1 MQYFNPD
8 VLYAAA
14 GTTAT
19 KEDKQKYAN
28 LIGPME
34 PKLDREVREMLITA
48 RVGLLLKASF
58 FGNLATRLKLV
69 NADEWCGTAAT
80 DGRHFYYNS
89 RFIKMLKPKE
99 IEFLFGHEVLH
110 CVYDHF
116 GRRGDRDPQIWNIA
130 NDFCVNA
137 DLVKHRVGEKITT
150 VPCLYDQK
158 YDGMSSEEVY
168 DDLMKNA
175 KKINMSDLID
185 KLIDEH
191 LDGEGDADGDGD
203 GDGDQEGKGKGRP
216 KLSDAEKQAFRTGAA
231 RNIYSTVMDPS
242 SNINAA
248 QRVIGSPEMQRKLE
262 VLFENRAQFDL
273 FKSALERES
282 QLFHETNRILQGSPT
297 ARRIQ
302 SRERFEQGPDVGA
315 AIADVA
321 TGGWLSSLTN
331 MVTRAMRGANMNDEI
346 SERVANMLMSKD
358 PTDVAAAVQ
367 ILENQGQRAA
377 RAERALSLTEA
388 GAIGGTVSSISPSPD
403 YSEDMTVLGETP
415 ALQRRIPSPAEE
427 AASELDRG
435 VMPLPV
441 PAVPPRSQAQI
452 NEEIESELERGVIPL
467 ATPRRANP

>member
-175 KKINMSDLID
+175 KKINLSDLLD

-191 LDGEGDADGDGD
+191 LDGEGDADGD

-216 KLSDAEKQAFRTGAA
+216 KLSDAEKQAIR
-231 RNIYSTVMDPS
+231 
-242 SNINAA
+242 
-248 QRVIGSPEMQRKLE
+248 
-262 VLFENRAQFDL
+262 
-273 FKSALERES
+273 
-282 QLFHETNRILQGSPT
+282 
-297 ARRIQ
+297 
-302 SRERFEQGPDVGA
+302 
-315 AIADVA
+315 
-321 TGGWLSSLTN
+321 
-331 MVTRAMRGANMNDEI
+331 DEI
-346 SERVANMLMSKD
+346 KEAML
-358 PTDVAAAVQ
+358 AAAATVDGAGNLPAGVKRLIQ
-367 ILENQGQRAA
+367 E
-377 RAERALSLTEA
+377 LTEPKMNWRELLRMQLESTIKSDYTWMRA
-388 GAIGGTVSSISPSPD
+388 SRKGWHMDAVMPGRNTDPMIDIAVALDASGSISESMLKDFLSEIQGIMDSFPAYKIHVITFDTEAYNPAQYDSDNLDSICDYEVKGGGGTDFDCVYNYLKENEIEPKRLVMFTDGYPFGSWGDENYTETVFILHGTTSI
-403 YSEDMTVLGETP
+403 
-415 ALQRRIPSPAEE
+415 
-427 AASELDRG
+427 
-435 VMPLPV
+435 
-441 PAVPPRSQAQI
+441 VPPFGQYAYYDD
-452 NEEIESELERGVIPL
+452 
-467 ATPRRANP
+467 ATE